1 MLNYNYNHYNLL
13 ILDIM
18 IIVVIKDED
27 MLKSTEKREAIS

>member
-18 IIVVIKDED
+18 FIVVIEDED